1 MQRRTILLL
10 AALAAILAGLELL
23 TRVVVERQSK
33 VQRMVNEEYQ
43 AAIRVRRVPF
53 SKTKQLLIL
62 GNSVVGQGIVFD
74 DLQRTIPP
82 DWSAHR
88 FWIQNTNYTDWY
100 FGLRRLFAEG
110 ARPDVVAIVFPVLNL
125 CAPGIRGDYFSQY
138 LMRAQDLLEVRSK
151 LDLDRTA
158 TSNLLFARVS
168 KFYALRSE
176 IRKVLLQS
184 LVPDLPQMYDLIKP
198 GEGWNPTDQEVID
211 TGAERLIAYRKI
223 VEAYGSTLILIVPP
237 IPRPSSEHH
246 EALRIAA
253 RLAGVHAVIPMAF
266 ADVPAGDFIDDYH
279 LSPDGAALYTRKLV
293 QTLTP
298 WMNTFGSGKGGAD
311 LAP

>member
-1 MQRRTILLL
+1 MKRHTILLL
-10 AALAAILAGLELL
+10 AAIAAILAGLEFL
-23 TRVVVERQSK
+23 TRVVVERHSNI
-33 VQRMVNEEYQ
+33 QRMVNEEYQ
-43 AAIRVRRVPF
+43 AAIRVRRMPL

-74 DLQRTIPP
+74 SLQRTIPP
-82 DWSAHR
+82 DWTAHR

-100 FGLRRLFAEG
+100 FGLRRIFAEG

-125 CAPGIRGDYFSQY
+125 CAPPGIRGDYFSQY
-138 LMRAQDLLEVRSK
+138 LMRTRDLLEVRSQ
-151 LDLDRTA
+151 LGLDRTTTA
-158 TSNLLFARVS
+158 SLLLARFS
-168 KFYALRSE
+168 KFYAVRSE
-176 IRKVLLQS
+176 IRRVLLQS
-184 LVPDLPQMYDLIKP
+184 LVPDLPQMYNLIKP
-198 GEGWNPTDQEVID
+198 GEVWNPTDQQVID

-237 IPRPSSEHH
+237 IPRPLSEHH

-253 RLAGVHAVIPMAF
+253 RRAGVHAVIPMAF
-266 ADVPAGDFIDDYH
+266 ADVPAGDFSDDYH

-298 WMNTFGSGKGGAD
+298 WMNTFGSTKDGG
-311 LAP
+311 